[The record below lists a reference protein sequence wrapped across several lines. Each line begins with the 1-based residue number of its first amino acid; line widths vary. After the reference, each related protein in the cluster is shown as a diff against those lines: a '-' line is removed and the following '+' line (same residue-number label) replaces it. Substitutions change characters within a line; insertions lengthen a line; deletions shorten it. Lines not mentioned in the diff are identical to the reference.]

1 MSKHVY
7 NSVEELIVDN
17 DNLMYCDDVL
27 CCFFKKFDDYKI
39 IKIQDMFY
47 IVSVEHDEINVSSM
61 TFSYKIYIKK
71 ITDQKIKDQV
81 LREII
86 FD

>member
-1 MSKHVY
+1 MKKHVY

-27 CCFFKKFDDYKI
+27 CCYFKKFDDYKI
-39 IKIQDMFY
+39 IKMQDMFY
-47 IVSVEHDEINVSSM
+47 IVSVEHDELSVCSM

-71 ITDQKIKDQV
+71 IKDQQIINSV
-81 LREII
+81 LKEII
-86 FD
+86 FS